1 MNSYNF
7 VFPGS
12 QERLN
17 TLNTNLS
24 TWAQSAMNAVATRK
38 KWGGGVLK
46 GTKAQVGSF
55 PYC

>member
-38 KWGGGVLK
+38 KWGGVLK